1 MLGSL
6 PDGCAALLHFDPPW
20 QYFTGTSGHG
30 AAGKHYQQS
39 PEAEIAALLARAY
52 RVGAADSYLAVWCT
66 FPKLGEW
73 TARPRHERKQGEIT
87 AALLSEL
94 EPLLTP
100 EQFAHFAQRMTIPAL
115 SPHEIVEDAG
125 WAYISGGAW
134 GKTGGLG
141 VGYHFRGD
149 AEILLLY
156 RKGSPRPHGGSKT
169 NLWLEPRTL
178 THSEKPQTALR
189 ALARMVPPG
198 ALVVEGY
205 AGSGSMARACR
216 ATGREYIGCEGD
228 PQRHALA
235 LVRLSQ
241 QEMAWEGVA

>member
-1 MLGSL
+1 MIDLRCQDVTAMLAGL
-6 PDGCAALLHFDPPW
+6 PDGCAALMHFDPPW
-20 QYFTGTSGHG
+20 QYFTGTTGHG

-39 PEAEIAALLARAY
+39 PEAEIARTLASTY

-66 FPKLGEW
+66 FPKLLEFARYDAILREAGGL
-73 TARPRHERKQGEIT
+73 TATGQP
-87 AALLSEL
+87 
-94 EPLLTP
+94 
-100 EQFAHFAQRMTIPAL
+100 
-115 SPHEIVEDAG
+115 VG
-125 WAYISGGAW
+125 WEYISGGAW

-156 RKGSPRPHGGSKT
+156 RKGAPKPYGGSKT

-189 ALARMVPPG
+189 ALARMVPPD

-216 ATGREYIGCEGD
+216 ATGRRYCGCEAD
-228 PQRHALA
+228 PARHARA

>member
-1 MLGSL
+1 MIDLRCQDVTAMLAGL
-6 PDGCAALLHFDPPW
+6 PDGSAALLHFDPPW
-20 QYFTGTSGHG
+20 QYFTGATGHG

-39 PEAEIAALLARAY
+39 PEAEIAALLASAY

-66 FPKLGEW
+66 FPKLIEW
-73 TARPRHERKQGEIT
+73 AREDRI
-87 AALLSEL
+87 LL
-94 EPLLTP
+94 
-100 EQFAHFAQRMTIPAL
+100 
-115 SPHEIVEDAG
+115 DAG
-125 WAYISGGAW
+125 WAYISGAAW

-156 RKGSPRPHGGSKT
+156 RKGAPRPYGGSKT

-216 ATGREYIGCEGD
+216 ATGRAYIGCEAD
-228 PQRHALA
+228 PARHARA